1 MGLKGYLLKRFAYMG
16 VLIFFVLTLNFIIF
30 ELIPGTSG
38 VLDSLIGSG
47 KDFNPEQIAKLK
59 ALYHIDDPI
68 GVRYEAY
75 LYNMFTLNFGLS
87 FRTHNPVL
95 QDMIAFLPNTMV
107 LLGISTILS
116 IVVGIALGI
125 LSAYKRGGAL
135 DSTSVVASL
144 TTFSLPTFWMGL
156 LFLAIFSLQLRWFP
170 FGGST
175 PPEWLVRPPC
185 ISPCLDIHP
194 VLTIII
200 TRIQYAVLPLLT
212 LTLFQYGFYVLLTR
226 ATMLEALTEDYI
238 VTARAK
244 GLSERTVLVKHAFK
258 NASLPIVTSVAL
270 AFATILG
277 GAIIT
282 ETVFRWPGL
291 GLWTFL
297 SITTRDIPVLQA
309 IFYISALAV
318 IIANFIADII
328 YGVIDPRIKYS

>member
-1 MGLKGYLLKRFAYMG
+1 MGLKGYLLKRFVYM
-16 VLIFFVLTLNFIIF
+16 VILIFFVLTLNFIIF

-38 VLDSLIGSG
+38 VLDSLIGAG
-47 KDFNPEQIAKLK
+47 RDFSPEQIAKLK

-68 GVRYEAY
+68 TVRYEAY

-95 QDMIAFLPNTMV
+95 QDMITFLPNTLV

-156 LFLAIFSLQLRWFP
+156 LFLAVFALQLRWLP
-170 FGGST
+170 FGGNT
-175 PPEWLVRPPC
+175 PADWLVHPPTN
-185 ISPCLDIHP
+185 I
-194 VLTIII
+194 LTIIF
-200 TRIQYAVLPLLT
+200 TRIQYAILPLLT

-297 SITTRDIPVLQA
+297 SISTRDIPVLQGV
-309 IFYISALAV
+309 FYISALAV
-318 IIANFIADII
+318 IVANFIADII

>member
-1 MGLKGYLLKRFAYMG
+1 
-16 VLIFFVLTLNFIIF
+16 
-30 ELIPGTSG
+30 
-38 VLDSLIGSG
+38 
-47 KDFNPEQIAKLK
+47 
-59 ALYHIDDPI
+59 
-68 GVRYEAY
+68 
-75 LYNMFTLNFGLS
+75 
-87 FRTHNPVL
+87 
-95 QDMIAFLPNTMV
+95 
-107 LLGISTILS
+107 
-116 IVVGIALGI
+116 
-125 LSAYKRGGAL
+125 
-135 DSTSVVASL
+135 
-144 TTFSLPTFWMGL
+144 MGL

-175 PPEWLVRPPC
+175 PPEWL
-185 ISPCLDIHP
+185 IHP
-194 VLTIII
+194 PTNILTVIV
-200 TRIQYAVLPLLT
+200 TRVQYAVLPLLT

-309 IFYISALAV
+309 IFYIAALAV
-318 IIANFIADII
+318 IVANFIADII

>member
-1 MGLKGYLLKRFAYMG
+1 MGLKGYLLKRFVYMG

-38 VLDSLIGSG
+38 VLDSLIGAG
-47 KDFNPEQIAKLK
+47 KDFSPAQIDQLK
-59 ALYHIDDPI
+59 KLYHIDDPI

-107 LLGISTILS
+107 LLGVSTILS

-156 LFLAIFSLQLRWFP
+156 LFLAVFALQLRWFP

-175 PPEWLVRPPC
+175 PPEWL
-185 ISPCLDIHP
+185 IHP
-194 VLTIII
+194 PTDILNIIT

-226 ATMLEALTEDYI
+226 ATMLEELTEDYI

>member
-1 MGLKGYLLKRFAYMG
+1 MGLKGYLLKRFVYMG

-38 VLDSLIGSG
+38 VLDSLIGAG
-47 KDFNPEQIAKLK
+47 KDFSPAQIDQLK
-59 ALYHIDDPI
+59 KLYHIDDPI
-68 GVRYEAY
+68 SVRYEAY

-107 LLGISTILS
+107 LLGVSTILS

-156 LFLAIFSLQLRWFP
+156 LFLAVFALQLRWFP

-175 PPEWLVRPPC
+175 PPEWLIRPPT
-185 ISPCLDIHP
+185 DI
-194 VLTIII
+194 LTVIV